1 MDLHPVDPREISTRL
16 LSLTGNGF
24 GALLT
29 AGTAEHCNTM
39 TIGWYQMGV
48 LWNTLVCTAY
58 VRPERYT
65 YGFMEEHS
73 YFTISAFLHSPEASK
88 TLGLCGSRS
97 GRDTD
102 KITDCGLT
110 VCTGA
115 GGAPYFQEAELVLV
129 CKKLYAQDLDP
140 AAVCDAGKERI
151 LPFYG
156 AHGNWHRAYTGEVVE
171 AYSK

>member
-129 CKKLYAQDLDP
+129 CKKLYWQDLDP
-140 AAVCDAGKERI
+140 AHFLDGGIKANYPGHDYHRMYI
-151 LPFYG
+151 G
-156 AHGNWHRAYTGEVVE
+156 AITE
-171 AYSK
+171 AYQSDK